1 MVFLYGLPC
10 GLREEE
16 TVMQIKGKYS
26 WAKHL
31 DFMIVDLVALL
42 LSYVIAFYIKFDR
55 FSMGSEWKRFIVII
69 CLLNLVIDLVANP
82 YSGIFRR
89 RYYLEIGRTFVI
101 VVANAVCTALIFY
114 ALKIGVMYSRE
125 VFLYTYIIYFF
136 ISLIFKYTWKKLLT
150 SGVLAINTTKRI
162 PLFLITLSGQEERDI
177 HSVYATDLPLYE
189 IKGIHLVDDPTR
201 ELPGFTYKEENET
214 ETIPVVGEAFVD
226 YILDH
231 NIGEV
236 LVAVQP
242 NLMDADA
249 YQRLIANG
257 VGVDMFVES
266 LVGFQTEEQFVT
278 HIGINKALS
287 IGTFSFSPSQSF
299 YLLVKRIF
307 DILCGLIGVIVLIP
321 ITVGVK
327 LAYLISGDTAK
338 IFYRQKRVGLNGK
351 PIRIWKFRS
360 MVSNAD
366 EILQEMLKEERY
378 RKEWEENQKFDNDP
392 RITKVGGFIRK
403 TSIDEL
409 PQLVNVLMGD
419 MSLVGPRPLVEGELA
434 FHNGLKLYEKVK
446 PGITG
451 WWGCNGRSNIDY
463 RERLELEYYYVKH
476 CSLYLD
482 ILCIIRTLFAVLKK
496 DGAQ

>member
-1 MVFLYGLPC
+1 
-10 GLREEE
+10 
-16 TVMQIKGKYS
+16 MQIKGKYS
-26 WAKHL
+26 WVKHL
-31 DFMIVDLVALL
+31 DFMIVDLLALL
-42 LSYVIAFYIKFDR
+42 LSYFIAFYIKFNT
-55 FSMGSEWKRFIVII
+55 FYMNPEWKRFIVII

-89 RYYLEIGRTFVI
+89 RYYLEIGRSFVI

-114 ALKIGVMYSRE
+114 VLKIGVMYSRE
-125 VFLYTYIIYFF
+125 VFGYTYVIYYF
-136 ISLIFKYTWKKLLT
+136 IGLAFKYAWKKQLT
-150 SGVLAINTTKRI
+150 SGVLAIKTTKRI
-162 PLFLITLSGQEERDI
+162 PLFLISSIGHEERDI
-177 HSVYATDLPLYE
+177 HSVYSTDLPLYE
-189 IKGIHLVDDPTR
+189 IKGIHLAGAHEQDIPDVFSYSDD
-201 ELPGFTYKEENET
+201 GET
-214 ETIPVVGEAFVD
+214 EIIPVIGEDFVS

-231 NIGEV
+231 NISEV
-236 LVAVQP
+236 LVAAQP
-242 NLMDADA
+242 SLIDAEV
-249 YQRLIANG
+249 YQQLIANG
-257 VGVDMFVES
+257 VSVDMFVES

-278 HIGINKALS
+278 HIGINKALN

-299 YLLVKRIF
+299 YLMVKRIF
-307 DILCGLIGVIVLIP
+307 DILCGLTGVIILIP
-321 ITVGVK
+321 IMLAIK
-327 LAYLISGDTAK
+327 IAYLASGDTAK
-338 IFYRQKRVGLNGK
+338 IIYRQKRVGLNGK
-351 PIRIWKFRS
+351 PIYILKFRS

-366 EILQEMLKEERY
+366 EMLKEMLKEDRY
-378 RKEWEENQKFDNDP
+378 REEWEKNQKFENDP
-392 RITKVGGFIRK
+392 RITKVGNIIRR

-409 PQLVNVLMGD
+409 PQLVNVLLGD